1 MGNLYAASLAEEV
14 GGLIDLRSA
23 LHIHLRSNH
32 YPPVPTAMIEPCVA
46 AIEAVN
52 EDDWDREIDLTG
64 IAQWRGNDYAPAWAI
79 VEGHHLGA
87 FVGSHD
93 DEED

>member
-1 MGNLYAASLAEEV
+1 MGSIYAAGLADEV
-14 GGLIDLRSA
+14 GGLIDLNTA

-46 AIEAVN
+46 AIDAAN
-52 EDDWDREIDLTG
+52 DDDWDRHIDLTG

-79 VEGHHLGA
+79 IEGHHLES
-87 FVGSHD
+87 FLNS
-93 DEED
+93 EED

>member
-1 MGNLYAASLAEEV
+1 MGSIYAAGLADEV
-14 GGLIDLRSA
+14 GGLIDLNTA

-46 AIEAVN
+46 AIDAGN
-52 EDDWDREIDLTG
+52 EGDFDREIDLTG

-79 VEGHHLGA
+79 IEGHHLDSFIA
-87 FVGSHD
+87 Y
-93 DEED
+93 EED